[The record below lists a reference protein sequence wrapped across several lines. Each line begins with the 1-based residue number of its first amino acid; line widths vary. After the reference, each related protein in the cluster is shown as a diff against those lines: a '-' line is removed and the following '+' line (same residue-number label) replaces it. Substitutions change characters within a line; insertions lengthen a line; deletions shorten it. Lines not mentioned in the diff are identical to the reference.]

1 MKTDYKEIETLVVP
15 SDLDHL
21 KRVED
26 LVDDVCRTHE
36 VHEDH
41 FGNVLIAVTE
51 AVNNA
56 VQHGNNSDS
65 SKEINIKVEQNT
77 KEIKFSVSDQG
88 SGFDFTNLPDPTAPE
103 NIEKEHG
110 RGIFLMK
117 SLSDEVSF
125 LNNGSTVEIVF
136 NVNE

>member
-1 MKTDYKEIETLVVP
+1 MKTDYKEIETLIVP

-21 KRVED
+21 KRVEN
-26 LVDDVCRTHE
+26 LVDDVCRTNE

-56 VQHGNNSDS
+56 VQHGNNSDT
-65 SKEINIKVEQNT
+65 SKEVSIKVAQNNE
-77 KEIKFSVSDQG
+77 EIKFSVSDQG
-88 SGFDFTNLPDPTAPE
+88 VGFDFTNLPDPTAPE

-117 SLSDEVSF
+117 SLADDVSF

-136 NVNE
+136 SVN